1 MPSPV
6 GRNVADVPLDALETE
21 GRLASAADLD
31 LLPTRWQ
38 VALMAQQDMAAVAAV
53 DAAGAQIAAAVDAI
67 AQRLRTGGRL
77 LYVGAG
83 TPGRLAVLDAA
94 ECPPTFGT
102 ADGRVV
108 AIMAGGATAT
118 SAAVEDVEDDA
129 EAGRR
134 DLGDRGVTAT
144 DAVVGISAS
153 GRTPYVL
160 AAIQLARQVGALTIA
175 VVNNPGSA
183 LAAAA
188 DMAIEVRTGPEVL
201 SGSTRLKAGTAQK
214 LVLNALSTLTM
225 VALGHTYADL
235 MIDVRATNTKLRR
248 RAERIVANAT
258 GASSADVTAALD
270 AAGGAAKVAV
280 VSLLA
285 GVDTAE
291 ATRRLEAARGH
302 VRAAI
307 DSEVSHRA
315 R

>member
-21 GRLASAADLD
+21 GRLPAAADLD
-31 LLPTRWQ
+31 RLPTRRQ

-53 DAAGAQIAAAVDAI
+53 AAAGDQIAAAVDAI
-67 AQRLRTGGRL
+67 AERLRAGGRL

-108 AIMAGGATAT
+108 AIMAGGATAA

-160 AAIQLARQVGALTIA
+160 AAIQLARRVGALTIG

-201 SGSTRLKAGTAQK
+201 SGSTRLKAGTAHK

-235 MIDVRATNTKLRR
+235 MVDVRATNTKLRR

-291 ATRRLEAARGH
+291 ATRRLESARGH
-302 VRAAI
+302 VRAAV
-307 DSEVSHRA
+307 DSEESHRA

>member
-31 LLPTRWQ
+31 LLPTRRQ

>member
-21 GRLASAADLD
+21 GRLPAAADLD
-31 LLPTRWQ
+31 RLPTRRQ

-53 DAAGAQIAAAVDAI
+53 ATAGDQIAAAVDAI
-67 AQRLRTGGRL
+67 AERLRAGGRL

-108 AIMAGGATAT
+108 AIMAGGATAA

-160 AAIQLARQVGALTIA
+160 AAIQLARRVGALTIG

-201 SGSTRLKAGTAQK
+201 SGSTRLKAGTAHK

-235 MIDVRATNTKLRR
+235 MVDVRATNTKLRR

-291 ATRRLEAARGH
+291 ATRRLESARGH
-302 VRAAI
+302 VHAAI
-307 DSEVSHRA
+307 DSEESHRA

>member
-1 MPSPV
+1 M
-6 GRNVADVPLDALETE
+6 ADVPLDALETE
-21 GRLASAADLD
+21 GRLPAAADLD
-31 LLPTRWQ
+31 LLATRRQ

-53 DAAGAQIAAAVDAI
+53 DAAGDQIAAAVDAI
-67 AQRLRTGGRL
+67 AARLRAGGRL
-77 LYVGAG
+77 LYIGAG

-94 ECPPTFGT
+94 ECPPTFGI
-102 ADGRVV
+102 ADGRVG
-108 AIMAGGATAT
+108 AILAGGATAT

-160 AAIQLARQVGALTIA
+160 AAIEGARQIGALTVGIA
-175 VVNNPGSA
+175 NNPGSA

-235 MIDVRATNTKLRR
+235 MIGVRATNTKLRR

-258 GASSADVTAALD
+258 GASSAEVIAALD

-291 ATRRLEAARGH
+291 ATRRLEFARGH

-307 DSEVSHRA
+307 DSEESSRA

>member
-21 GRLASAADLD
+21 GRLAAAADLD
-31 LLPTRWQ
+31 LLPTRRQ

-53 DAAGAQIAAAVDAI
+53 DAAGDQIAAAVDAI
-67 AQRLRTGGRL
+67 AQRLRAGGRL

-134 DLGDRGVTAT
+134 DLGDRGVAAT

-307 DSEVSHRA
+307 DSEEPHRA

>member
-1 MPSPV
+1 V
-6 GRNVADVPLDALETE
+6 GEAALDALDTE
-21 GRLASAADLD
+21 GRLPAAADLD
-31 LLPTRWQ
+31 LLPPRRQ
-38 VALMAQQDMAAVAAV
+38 VALMAQQDMAAAAAV
-53 DAAGAQIAAAVDAI
+53 DAAGDQIAAAVTAVT
-67 AQRLRTGGRL
+67 ARLRAGGRL

-102 ADGRVV
+102 AGGRVV
-108 AIMAGGATAT
+108 AIMAGGPAAT
-118 SAAVEDVEDDA
+118 SAAIEDVEDDA
-129 EAGRR
+129 GAGER
-134 DLGDRGVTAT
+134 DLLVHDVRAA

-160 AAIQLARQVGALTIA
+160 AAVALARRAGALTVGIA
-175 VVNNPGSA
+175 SNPGSA
-183 LAAAA
+183 LAAAV
-188 DMAIEVRTGPEVL
+188 DVKVEVLTGPEVL

-248 RAERIVANAT
+248 RAERIVATAT
-258 GASSADVTAALD
+258 GAPAVEAAAALD

-285 GVDTAE
+285 GVDAAE
-291 ATRRLEAARGH
+291 AERRLADAGGYI
-302 VRAAI
+302 RAAI
-307 DSEVSHRA
+307 TGEEGTDRA